1 MTRLAGAALLLALGC
16 RRDAPPR
23 ALDEDVPAPRAAPS
37 ARYRPALRDVLR
49 PEARRALDES
59 TVALLVPNDPG
70 LVATAVVTSG
80 RHWAAASIARGDHTI
95 TVHASRATPAPP
107 PPPTR
112 PTRRPQ
118 RPEEPAVEAR
128 IRGVHATLR
137 GGGGQR
143 VATWEER
150 GVTYV
155 LDVACTR
162 ADDPRCGTERFLR
175 DLATSLVRLEGGR

>member
-16 RRDAPPR
+16 RRDAAPR
-23 ALDEDVPAPRAAPS
+23 ALDDDVSLPRAEAPT
-37 ARYRPALRDVLR
+37 RYRPALRDVLR

-95 TVHASRATPAPP
+95 TVHASRAAPAPP
-107 PPPTR
+107 PPPR
-112 PTRRPQ
+112 PPRRGQ

-128 IRGVHATLR
+128 IRGVPATLR
-137 GGGGQR
+137 GGDGQR